1 MKIVEIDNNSIE
13 LLLSIVKSYQLSD
26 EQLQYSTIQLTK
38 ELQEIG
44 DNRFIYIATSDDKS
58 VAMIQLVLKNAD
70 NDPELAN
77 GKEICHLHN
86 LQVIKNYQNQG
97 IGRMMMDYVETQ
109 AKQLEK
115 KIITLGVDGDN
126 ARAIKLYKNRSYITF
141 KQEPGRTVDEVLY
154 YMRKDL

>member
-1 MKIVEIDNNSIE
+1 MKIVEISSKTIE
-13 LLLSIVKSYQLSD
+13 PLRSIVESYKLSN
-26 EQLQYSTIQLTK
+26 EQLQYSIKQLTK
-38 ELQEIG
+38 EIQEIG
-44 DNRFIYIATSDDKS
+44 DNRIIYIATSEDKT
-58 VAMIQLVLKNAD
+58 VAMIQLVLKTAD

-86 LQVIKNYQNQG
+86 LQVRKEFQQNG
-97 IGRMMMDYVETQ
+97 IGRMMMDHVETQ
-109 AKQLEK
+109 ARHLGK

-126 ARAIKLYKNRSYITF
+126 TRVIKLYKNRSYTIF